1 MAGAARADRPKANRA
16 IPSPGDK
23 RRSDAF
29 LPSVASL
36 TVVSGFAHA
45 VGREVAIAWVAA
57 RQLGLITVAQ
67 LNAAG
72 VGRGSIARRVANGQ
86 LHLVFRGVYLVG
98 NPVPLPGAL
107 ELAGVL
113 ACGEGALVSH
123 LSAAGL
129 WGLVKA
135 SPREV
140 EVTVVG
146 RDCRSRD
153 GLRVHTVKRLA
164 APDRARRLG
173 IPITSAA
180 RTVIDV
186 SATASHEEAERV
198 IAESFALKLTGE
210 EQLLAAANR
219 VPNRPGV
226 ARIRAILGQ
235 PGGPRRTRS
244 GGEQALLR
252 LIRAARLPVPATDVP
267 LLGFTADFVWHEQR
281 LIVEL
286 DSYPAHGHRAAF
298 ERDHRRDVVHR
309 DAGYEVLRFTGRQ
322 LEQEPFYVLVV
333 IARAL
338 DRRSRARG

>member
-1 MAGAARADRPKANRA
+1 M
-16 IPSPGDK
+16 I
-23 RRSDAF
+23 
-29 LPSVASL
+29 
-36 TVVSGFAHA
+36 SGFAHA
-45 VGREVAIAWVAA
+45 VGREVAIAWVGA

-86 LHLVFRGVYLVG
+86 LHQVFRGVYLVG
-98 NPVPLPGAL
+98 HPVPLPGAL

-113 ACGEGALVSH
+113 ACGEGTLVSH
-123 LSAAGL
+123 HSAARL

-135 SPREV
+135 SPGEV
-140 EVTVVG
+140 EVTVIG

-153 GLRVHTVKRLA
+153 GLRVHAVKRLG
-164 APDRARRLG
+164 APDRGRRLG

-186 SATASHEEAERV
+186 SATVGYEEAEHV
-198 IAESFALKLTGE
+198 IAEACALKLTSE
-210 EQLLAAANR
+210 PQLLAAANR
-219 VPNRPGV
+219 VSNRAGV
-226 ARIRAILGQ
+226 ARIRSILGQ
-235 PGGPRRTRS
+235 SGGPRRTRS
-244 GGEQALLR
+244 DGERALLG
-252 LIRAARLPVPATDVP
+252 LIRAARLPDPATDVP
-267 LLGFTADFVWHEQR
+267 LLGFTADFLWPEQR

-298 ERDHRRDVVHR
+298 ERDHRRDVIHR

-322 LEQEPFYVLVV
+322 LEHDPFYVLAV

-338 DRRSRARG
+338 DRRSRTRG